1 MVRNSR
7 LKCGLELVHHY
18 VPHTRFVDIALGVG
32 VGSRYEPKKLS
43 GISHF
48 IEHMLFRGCER
59 LPSSYQLNFEFDRI
73 GDGLNAMTFKEFTL
87 YTTKVPVENL
97 SRALDLM
104 AEVLGRPLF
113 NDIDTERGIVLEEI
127 LEELDE
133 RGRETDIE
141 NISRTKIFGDHPLAR
156 PVLGRSQTVKRLKV
170 SDLRDFHARHYV
182 ASNMVLAISGAVPWN
197 QCKTAADVAFA
208 RYPLKGHGGVETP
221 EPAPKPRP
229 GLNCIDSKGSQA
241 EVLISFTMPGEQDPG
256 ELSRL
261 FLSRVLDD
269 GISSRLQ
276 RTVCERR
283 GLLYDIS
290 CGIESFTDIALF
302 DVQFSVSS
310 SKLLEVVRL
319 VMGELVV
326 LKRELIGNDEFTVV
340 RDRFTR
346 DVQESSESTRNM
358 SALMAEAFLLKLP
371 MPIDSEEYQ
380 GRIKETTPENVQAVA
395 RQAFNRGNCSVT
407 VKGRVS
413 AAQKKAL
420 LTLMKNV

>member
-1 MVRNSR
+1 MIRNTR

-18 VPHTRFVDIALGVG
+18 LPHTRFVEIALGVG

-73 GDGLNAMTFKEFTL
+73 GDGLNAMTYKEFTL
-87 YTTKVPVENL
+87 YTTKVPAQHLN
-97 SRALDLM
+97 RALDLM
-104 AEVLGRPLF
+104 AQVLGHPLF
-113 NDIDTERGIVLEEI
+113 NEIDTERGIILEEI

-133 RGRETDIE
+133 NGNECDIE
-141 NISRTKIFGDHPLAR
+141 NISRRKIFGDHPLAR
-156 PVLGRSQTVKRLKV
+156 PVLGRSQTVKRLKTA
-170 SDLRDFHARHYV
+170 DLREFHARHYV
-182 ASNMVLAISGAVPWN
+182 TSNMVLAISGAVPWN
-197 QCKTAADVAFA
+197 QCKTAADLAFA

-221 EPAPKPRP
+221 ESASKPRP
-229 GLNCIDSKGSQA
+229 GLYFIEGKGSQT
-241 EVLISFTMPGEQDPG
+241 EVLISFSMPGEQDPG

-290 CGIESFTDIALF
+290 CGIESFTDVALF

-310 SKLLEVVRL
+310 SKLLEVVEL
-319 VMGELVV
+319 VMGELTT
-326 LKRELIGNDEFTVV
+326 LKREVVGSEEFMVV

-346 DVQESSESTRNM
+346 DVQETSESTRHM
-358 SALMAEAFLLKLP
+358 SSLMAEAFLLKLP
-371 MPIDSEEYQ
+371 MPIDSQEYQ
-380 GRIKETTPENVQAVA
+380 ERIKETTPDNVRTVA
-395 RQAFNRGNCSVT
+395 RQAFMPANCSLT

-413 AAQKKAL
+413 AAQKKKLVRLVKA
-420 LTLMKNV
+420 V